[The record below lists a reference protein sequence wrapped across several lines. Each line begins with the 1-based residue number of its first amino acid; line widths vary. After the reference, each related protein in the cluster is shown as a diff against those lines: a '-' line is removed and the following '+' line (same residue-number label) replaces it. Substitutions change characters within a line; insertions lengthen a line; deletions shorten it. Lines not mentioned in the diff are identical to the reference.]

1 MSQENNE
8 SPLLNPNEKID
19 KQSKDSCKKVRINFR
34 ISAPG
39 HSSSDMSFQVTN
51 CQLIANETESEDN
64 ASNLTLDSLYP
75 ATENSSTV
83 SMNTN
88 RKDSD
93 NSINNVEKQLERNR
107 DNSHPAINKL
117 QRKSS
122 ILSVIESSKRSELLK
137 KEKSEKTDDKGDK
150 CKSSSLKTQR
160 SVASSLETSHLTE
173 NLTKELEN
181 KDEDYDPNEFDDTFC
196 SDDEKSTQGL
206 KEIDESKSKIKK
218 YRNSSVQEKRSYFES
233 RNLHSNINIR
243 NPISMTPS
251 LRQKLHL
258 NNQEIKAS
266 FSQNRVGSLLEEN
279 LDTNNLVSLP
289 NSLQSDKPKD
299 LFFSFQSETQPLQEN
314 PTDTSEQASVTAF
327 SSSLNKD
334 LNSDLIVR
342 HEKSNS
348 VLITQNDDE
357 YLSIFSKNKDLESND
372 KSTLKSSLFSSSDD
386 SEEIM
391 TRNINVK
398 MNVAKKNEERS
409 TSFFLLEN
417 EKKKEFIC
425 PEMPNVLIRAFRND
439 SFDENT
445 TIQMKIF
452 EVSSAGAKETT
463 KKLVGDFEMI
473 LRPDQREKKFEFLDD
488 FQNKIS
494 IKLKK
499 KSN

>member
-1 MSQENNE
+1 MSHENNE
-8 SPLLNPNEKID
+8 SPLLNPNDRQAE
-19 KQSKDSCKKVRINFR
+19 DSYKRVRINFR

-64 ASNLTLDSLYP
+64 ASKLTLESSYP

-88 RKDSD
+88 RQDSN

-107 DNSHPAINKL
+107 ENSCPAINKL
-117 QRKSS
+117 ERKSS
-122 ILSVIESSKRSELLK
+122 ILSVIESSKSSELLK
-137 KEKSEKTDDKGDK
+137 KEKSEKTDDKEEE
-150 CKSSSLKTQR
+150 CKSSSLKTRR
-160 SVASSLETSHLTE
+160 SVASALEISHLTE
-173 NLTKELEN
+173 KSTKELEN

-196 SDDEKSTQGL
+196 SDDEKSTEGL
-206 KEIDESKSKIKK
+206 REIDESKSKIKK

-233 RNLHSNINIR
+233 RNLASNTNIR
-243 NPISMTPS
+243 NPISITPT

-258 NNQEIKAS
+258 NHQGIKDS
-266 FSQNRVGSLLEEN
+266 FSQNPIGSLLEEN
-279 LDTNNLVSLP
+279 QDANNLVSLP
-289 NSLQSDKPKD
+289 IARDKSKD
-299 LFFSFQSETQPLQEN
+299 LFFNFQTETQPLQEN
-314 PTDTSEQASVTAF
+314 TTDTSEQASATSF
-327 SSSLNKD
+327 SSNLKKD
-334 LNSDLIVR
+334 LNSDLIDG
-342 HEKSNS
+342 HEQRQS
-348 VLITQNDDE
+348 VLITQNDDK
-357 YLSIFSKNKDLESND
+357 YLSIFPEQKNLKNND
-372 KSTLKSSLFSSSDD
+372 KSTLKSSLFSFSENSYTI
-386 SEEIM
+386 SEEKS
-391 TRNINVK
+391 RNINIK

-417 EKKKEFIC
+417 EKNKEFIC

-445 TIQMKIF
+445 TIQMKVF
-452 EVSSAGAKETT
+452 EVSSAGGKENT

-494 IKLKK
+494 IRLKK
-499 KSN
+499 KSNV